1 MCIRDRISSVQS
13 RISSTLRGTYI
24 VSSAH
29 ALRKMSIFGADF
41 APLEMES
48 DDDSFRFRIWISCS
62 DVNIPHAAKDND
74 DIVELL
80 S

>member
-1 MCIRDRISSVQS
+1 
-13 RISSTLRGTYI
+13 
-24 VSSAH
+24 
-29 ALRKMSIFGADF
+29 MSIFGADF